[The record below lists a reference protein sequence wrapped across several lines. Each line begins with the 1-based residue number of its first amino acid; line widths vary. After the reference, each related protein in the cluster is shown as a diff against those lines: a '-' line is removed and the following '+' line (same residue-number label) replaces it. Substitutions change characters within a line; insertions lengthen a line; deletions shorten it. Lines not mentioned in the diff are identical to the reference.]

1 MSVKLMAMAQP
12 IMSWK
17 ATMQTIG
24 YIKPAGVKILV
35 LVRISNSPKADHV
48 TMKIR
53 KSGQDGS
60 HFSDEE
66 KYLET
71 EPEKL
76 LALLNGKVVRC

>member
-1 MSVKLMAMAQP
+1 MVLRSATTANANR
-12 IMSWK
+12 WK
-17 ATMQTIG
+17 DTMQTIG

-35 LVRISNSPKADHV
+35 LVRISNSPNADHV

-66 KYLET
+66 KYLEG

-76 LALLNGKVVRC
+76 FALLNGKVVIC

>member
-1 MSVKLMAMAQP
+1 
-12 IMSWK
+12 
-17 ATMQTIG
+17 
-24 YIKPAGVKILV
+24 
-35 LVRISNSPKADHV
+35 
-48 TMKIR
+48 MKIR